1 MPKRES
7 VGAPNQSGVWA
18 RGGALHETWARG
30 KRKATSP
37 MHSSKFTSDR
47 PSKVRSHNTR
57 MQRTIHRIGAVAL
70 AGILVLAG
78 CAPAGRD
85 QACDAVRIFS
95 RSVGSANIN
104 YVELATLTSRLSDD
118 LYAAAQ
124 QANNQVL
131 RSDIRYAAGAA
142 RDVTT
147 VIRNRQSRTV
157 IEIQIDIFV
166 DALNDLRFSHC

>member
-1 MPKRES
+1 M
-7 VGAPNQSGVWA
+7 
-18 RGGALHETWARG
+18 
-30 KRKATSP
+30 
-37 MHSSKFTSDR
+37 
-47 PSKVRSHNTR
+47 RSHATR
-57 MQRTIHRIGAVAL
+57 KQRIVHRIGALAL
-70 AGILVLAG
+70 SGMLVLAG

-157 IEIQIDIFV
+157 IEFEIDILV
-166 DALNDLRFSHC
+166 DALNELRWSHC